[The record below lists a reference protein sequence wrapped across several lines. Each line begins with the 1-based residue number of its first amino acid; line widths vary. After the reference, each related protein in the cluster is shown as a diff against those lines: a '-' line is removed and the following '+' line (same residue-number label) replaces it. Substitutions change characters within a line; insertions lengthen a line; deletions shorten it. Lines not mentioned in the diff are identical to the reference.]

1 MVLMGF
7 GVTIVGGMNN
17 FSHKEVT
24 VGEEGGGG
32 AMEELTR
39 GVVVPRCK
47 REGAPA

>member
-1 MVLMGF
+1 MGF
-7 GVTIVGGMNN
+7 GVTIVGGMSN

-24 VGEEGGGG
+24 VGEGGGG